1 MTTLAKAVTIH
12 PYFQIYPGK
21 IEDFV
26 ANMTDFTN
34 QTSTEKG
41 CLYYNFTLNGDEA
54 FCREGYV
61 DGDAALAHLANVDAQ
76 IKRALELSTMTRLE
90 IHGPA
95 EELEKMR
102 GPLAGLNPAWF
113 VCQTGLEK

>member
-1 MTTLAKAVTIH
+1 MSTFAKAVTIH
-12 PYFQIYPGK
+12 PYFQIQAGR

-34 QTSTEKG
+34 QTATEEG

-76 IKRALELSTMTRLE
+76 IKKALSMSTMTRLE
-90 IHGPA
+90 IHGPE
-95 EELEKMR
+95 EELAKMR
-102 GPLAGLNPAWF
+102 APLAGLNPAWF
-113 VCQTGLEK
+113 VHQTGLDK